1 MADHLKRAG
10 DTGHL
15 MHGPGGHLVR
25 HCDWQ
30 VLMCFTDEATPYT
43 TGGGTATYDAD
54 LAAYRAVIWSVRK
67 AGCLVPTTSGA
78 SAEELVLPADRSTPA
93 EISLEKVARS
103 PSQAELTSEFD
114 RIRAGVTPQN
124 LIISIDVSGSMTR
137 STIEPG
143 IDDFEAWVATQY
155 PDTVVTE
162 RTFTSEQWVDELG
175 DALVAVFDL

>member
-15 MHGPGGHLVR
+15 LHGPGGHLVR

-43 TGGGTATYDAD
+43 IGGGTATYDAD
-54 LAAYRAVIWSVRK
+54 LADYRTVTWPVRK
-67 AGCLVPTTSGA
+67 AGCLVPTTSAA
-78 SAEELVLPADRSTPA
+78 SAEELVLPADRSAPA
-93 EISLEKVARS
+93 EISVQKTARS
-103 PSQAELTSEFD
+103 PSEAELTSEFD
-114 RIRAGVTPQN
+114 RIRTGVVPQN

-143 IDDFEAWVATQY
+143 IDDFESWLATNH
-155 PDTVVTE
+155 PDTVITE
-162 RTFTSEQWVDELG
+162 RTFTSERWVDEMG